1 MAVMRFS
8 IVIATDHFLVVVRLR
23 KLLARNLVVASP
35 RLRMA
40 SKIRNQKKSFEA
52 AIKMAKL
59 NIFLLV
65 TCRCDQT
72 CTLAGAHSGVQKS
85 LALLFLC
92 LWSHGTRAGGGSRSH
107 AVT

>member
-40 SKIRNQKKSFEA
+40 SKIRNQKK
-52 AIKMAKL
+52 KL
-59 NIFLLV
+59 
-65 TCRCDQT
+65 RSCDQNGKT
-72 CTLAGAHSGVQKS
+72 EHFSTGDMPM
-85 LALLFLC
+85 
-92 LWSHGTRAGGGSRSH
+92 
-107 AVT
+107 